1 MEDLTLAL
9 LAVMFAVFVVALIM
23 VIFVGIENIRLTK
36 VNRQLT
42 IDNANL
48 RAVVNKLS
56 VIDARLRFANRVGV
70 SRGVA
75 DK

>member
-70 SRGVA
+70 SRGGA

>member
-1 MEDLTLAL
+1 MEDLTLAF
-9 LAVMFAVFVVALIM
+9 LAVMFAVLVVALIM
-23 VIFVGIENIRLTK
+23 VIFVGIENIRITK

-56 VIDARLRFANRVGV
+56 VIDARLRFANRVGE
-70 SRGVA
+70 R
-75 DK
+75 K

>member
-1 MEDLTLAL
+1 MEFDVEDLTLAL

-56 VIDARLRFANRVGV
+56 VIDARLRFANRVGE
-70 SRGVA
+70 R
-75 DK
+75 K